1 MTSRNPQ
8 TDYDPLN
15 ESFLIP
21 QNSLGALR
29 VPLTH
34 ALEIFVS
41 FGIGEVEDAVI
52 VLDLPQTTP
61 AHEGWEVRSFLEP
74 SNSHLHHMICC
85 LHAQTL
91 C

>member
-52 VLDLPQTTP
+52 VLDLL
-61 AHEGWEVRSFLEP
+61 ALK
-74 SNSHLHHMICC
+74 LHQHMKDGRCD
-85 LHAQTL
+85 HF
-91 C
+91 